1 MHEIEEYL
9 HYQIPKQEV
18 PSEEQAAEGKMT
30 FNNRDVIEPIIKK
43 DKSEKLNS
51 QITRIRM
58 NAGKKTKMRPGD
70 ILGAVT
76 AIPGISGDDIGI
88 IDVQDSC
95 SYAEIL
101 GDKGELVM
109 QALLSTKIKGKIR
122 TAKEVGFS
130 YR

>member
-1 MHEIEEYL
+1 
-9 HYQIPKQEV
+9 
-18 PSEEQAAEGKMT
+18 
-30 FNNRDVIEPIIKK
+30 
-43 DKSEKLNS
+43 
-51 QITRIRM
+51 M

-95 SYAEIL
+95 SYVEIL

-109 QALLSTKIKGKIR
+109 QALLSTKIKGKIH